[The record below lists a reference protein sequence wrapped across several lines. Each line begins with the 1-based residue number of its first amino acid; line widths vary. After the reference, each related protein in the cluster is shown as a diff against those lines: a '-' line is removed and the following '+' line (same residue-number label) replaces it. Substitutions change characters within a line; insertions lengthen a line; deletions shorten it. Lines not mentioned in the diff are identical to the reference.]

1 MNERYIRKMI
11 LAERQRSRC
20 REQMEYLRE
29 VYVNNHLGYAAID
42 WDSSHNSFLWQEEVE
57 ETIFKPNK
65 SIKKHNMMPSVVNT
79 IIERYV

>member
-1 MNERYIRKMI
+1 MNENYIRRMVHLLK
-11 LAERQRSRC
+11 QRGGD

-29 VYVNNHLGYAAID
+29 VYISNHLGYGAMD
-42 WDSSHNSFLWQEEVE
+42 WDSSHNNFLWQEEVE
-57 ETIFKPNK
+57 ETHLKPNK